1 MKLFTRVAIKRC
13 ARVHPDWTHE
23 QVLESVKELT
33 HAAGPYRDDVTIED
47 VKDVVDSV
55 RPPGRL
61 L

>member
-13 ARVHPDWTHE
+13 ARVHPDWTLE
-23 QVLESVKELT
+23 QILENVKDLT
-33 HAAGPYRDDVTIED
+33 HAAGPYRDNVTIQD
-47 VKDVVDSV
+47 VKDVVDSL